1 MTARDRRDALVR
13 LDMAIYWS
21 QRAMGSLDG
30 RALAEAQ
37 AAIRCLE
44 TARQAVRAEAPAEVV
59 SA

>member
-1 MTARDRRDALVR
+1 VTARDRRDALVR

-37 AAIRCLE
+37 TAIRCLE
-44 TARQAVRAEAPAEVV
+44 AARQAAQADEVT
-59 SA
+59 AAFGG